1 MDFQKENETTLIS
14 LRHNQMA
21 RLGTAD
27 SGQIPQAHLGKP
39 TELMETLSPAI

>member
-1 MDFQKENETTLIS
+1 MDFQKEIETALIS

-21 RLGTAD
+21 CLGIAD

-39 TELMETLSPAI
+39 AKLMETLSPAI

>member
-21 RLGTAD
+21 CLGTAD

-39 TELMETLSPAI
+39 AKLMETLSPAI